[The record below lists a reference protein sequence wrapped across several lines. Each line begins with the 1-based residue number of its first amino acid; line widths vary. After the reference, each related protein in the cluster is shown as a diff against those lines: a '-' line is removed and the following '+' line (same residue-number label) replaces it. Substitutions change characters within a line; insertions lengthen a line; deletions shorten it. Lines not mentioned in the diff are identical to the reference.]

1 MRAPEHS
8 QGLEGGI
15 ERWTK
20 PGAWFDP
27 SASVRGQLSKG
38 DGDSGSLM
46 GCVASPTA
54 PPPTPQTR
62 LQMMKQLALTQL
74 ALRAPQPV
82 EEQTVS
88 RQSTDARIHTHA
100 ARPAALLCG
109 R

>member
-46 GCVASPTA
+46 GVRRLAYSPTPHA
-54 PPPTPQTR
+54 TNTPADDEATCSN
-62 LQMMKQLALTQL
+62 
-74 ALRAPQPV
+74 P
-82 EEQTVS
+82 
-88 RQSTDARIHTHA
+88 ARFEGSP
-100 ARPAALLCG
+100 AR
-109 R
+109 